1 MVSCSIAAAKV
12 FGLFSLDGSG
22 VLAWTKDP
30 SPAEWDH
37 ALAVL
42 SGHPLQSCLWGDARR
57 TVDGIVQHRWLARCN
72 GEPIWMIRVEER
84 KVPGGKIA
92 WAPRGP
98 TGRTADMSLSVPPG
112 FEERLRAEGF
122 TLLIC
127 DPWVEDRETAQR
139 HAKAART
146 KPRTIWIDLS
156 AGKDAVF
163 GNLHKHV
170 RNGVRRAAK
179 IGVGVETTCDPDRIG
194 EFVDLCSSISVRK
207 GFELRATSDFV
218 NTLLKDSRN
227 NGDAEAVLFVSLKDG
242 KLGAGLIALRVG
254 QSVHMIFAG
263 TNRDLRQERVGEACQ
278 WGVMEWAIMRGC
290 TRYDLEGID
299 PANNASVYEFKK
311 RLGGEEIT
319 LRGHIHLPLKFLG
332 RAMSWLVRL
341 GAEFRK

>member
-1 MVSCSIAAAKV
+1 MDRDLIPDAHLPWGA
-12 FGLFSLDGSG
+12 LEWD
-22 VLAWTKDP
+22 KDP
-30 SPAEWDH
+30 PPAEWDH
-37 ALAVL
+37 ALAAL
-42 SGHPLQSCLWGDARR
+42 SGHPLQSCLWGDGRR
-57 TVDGIVQHRWLARCN
+57 AVDGIAQHRWVARHD

-84 KVPGGKIA
+84 KVLGGKIA

-98 TGRTADMSLSVPPG
+98 TGRTTDMSLSVPPG
-112 FEERLRAEGF
+112 LDERLRAEGF
-122 TLLIC
+122 ALLIC
-127 DPWVEDRETAQR
+127 DPWVADRETAQPDT
-139 HAKAART
+139 KAARA
-146 KPRTIWIDLS
+146 KPQTIWIDLS

-179 IGVGVETTCDPDRIG
+179 NGVSVETTCDPERIG
-194 EFVDLCSSISVRK
+194 EFVDLCSSISAQK

-227 NGDAEAVLFVSLKDG
+227 DKDAEAVLFVSSKDG

-254 QSVHMIFAG
+254 HSVHMIFAG

-278 WGVMEWAIMRGC
+278 WGVMEWAIARGC

-319 LRGHIHLPLKFLG
+319 LHGHVHVPLNLSG
-332 RAMSWLVRL
+332 RAMSGLIRF
-341 GAEFRK
+341 GAKG

>member
-1 MVSCSIAAAKV
+1 MDRDLIPEAHLPW
-12 FGLFSLDGSG
+12 GMLEWD
-22 VLAWTKDP
+22 KDP
-30 SPAEWDH
+30 PPAEWDH
-37 ALAVL
+37 ALAAL
-42 SGHPLQSCLWGDARR
+42 SGHSLQSCLWGDARR
-57 TVDGIVQHRWLARCN
+57 AVDGIVQHRWLARRH

-84 KVPGGKIA
+84 KVLRGKIA

-112 FEERLRAEGF
+112 FDERLRAEGF
-122 TLLIC
+122 SLLIS
-127 DPWVEDRETAQR
+127 DAWVEDPETAQR
-139 HAKAART
+139 HAKAARR

-156 AGKDAVF
+156 VGKDTVF

-179 IGVGVETTCDPDRIG
+179 IGVSVETTCDPGRIG

-218 NTLLKDSRN
+218 NTLLKDSRDKR
-227 NGDAEAVLFVSLKDG
+227 DAEAVLFVSLKDG
-242 KLGAGLIALRVG
+242 KLGAGLLALRVG

-263 TNRDLRQERVGEACQ
+263 TNRDLRQDRVGEACQ
-278 WGVMEWAIMRGC
+278 WGVMEWAITRGC

-311 RLGGEEIT
+311 RLGGEEVT
-319 LRGHIHLPLKFLG
+319 LCGHVHVPLTFLG
-332 RAMSWLVRL
+332 RAMSWMM
-341 GAEFRK
+341 GFRADR

>member
-1 MVSCSIAAAKV
+1 MVFCSTAAAEV
-12 FGLFSLDGSG
+12 FKLFSPNGSG
-22 VLAWTKDP
+22 ALEWDKDP
-30 SPAEWDH
+30 QPAEWDH
-37 ALAVL
+37 ALAAL

-57 TVDGIVQHRWLARCN
+57 AGDVIAQHRGLARRG

-84 KVPGGKIA
+84 KVLGGKIA

-98 TGRTADMSLSVPPG
+98 TGRTAEMSLSVPPG

-122 TLLIC
+122 ALLIC
-127 DPWVEDRETAQR
+127 DPWVEDPETAQR

-146 KPRTIWIDLS
+146 KPQTIWIDLS
-156 AGKDAVF
+156 SGKDAVF
-163 GNLHKHV
+163 SNLHKHV

-179 IGVGVETTCDPDRIG
+179 IGVSVETTCDPGRTR

-218 NTLLKDSRN
+218 NTLLKNSRN
-227 NGDAEAVLFVSLKDG
+227 NGDAEAVLFVSLKNG
-242 KLGAGLIALRVG
+242 NLGAGLVALRVG
-254 QSVHMIFAG
+254 ERVHMIFAG
-263 TNRDLRQERVGEACQ
+263 TTRDLRHDRVGEACQ
-278 WGVMEWAIMRGC
+278 WGVMEWAISRGC

-319 LRGHIHLPLKFLG
+319 LRGHVHLPLRFPG
-332 RAMSWLVRL
+332 RAMSWLVRR
-341 GAEFRK
+341 GAHG